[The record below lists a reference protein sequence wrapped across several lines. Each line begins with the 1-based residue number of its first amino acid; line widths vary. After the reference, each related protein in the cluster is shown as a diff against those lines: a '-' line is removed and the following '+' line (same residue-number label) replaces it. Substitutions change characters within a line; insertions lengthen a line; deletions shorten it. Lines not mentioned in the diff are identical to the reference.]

1 MAGAVIAIILL
12 TVLLP
17 DVVRPGPAW
26 ALPVLEA
33 ALLVAVVIVDPGRID
48 RRSREIRLLSIG
60 LIALLAF
67 GSFVSA
73 ALLVD
78 ALIEGGAITNEAR
91 ALLEAGAQVWSSTWL
106 SFALLYW
113 ELDCGGAA
121 SRAHGMPRQSGLRL
135 PAATQSGSGAA
146 VVAPA
151 VRGLPVSQ
159 PYELDCFQ
167 SDRRDAPGG
176 LGKATHGH
184 AVGPL
189 LGGHRTGG
197 CACGQRF
204 LLDRH
209 RRDWASSQLAA
220 CRLALAT

>member
-26 ALPVLEA
+26 ALPVLEG

-60 LIALLAF
+60 LIAVLAF

-121 SRAHGMPRQSGLRL
+121 SRAHGMPRSPDFAFPQQLNPDLAPQWWRPRFVDYLYLSLTNSIAFSPTDAMPLAVWAKLLMAMQSVLSL
-135 PAATQSGSGAA
+135 AVIAL
-146 VVAPA
+146 VVARA
-151 VRGLPVSQ
+151 VNVFS
-159 PYELDCFQ
+159 
-167 SDRRDAPGG
+167 
-176 LGKATHGH
+176 
-184 AVGPL
+184 
-189 LGGHRTGG
+189 
-197 CACGQRF
+197 
-204 LLDRH
+204 
-209 RRDWASSQLAA
+209 
-220 CRLALAT
+220 